1 MGYYGGQPSEPFDG
15 KLTTDLEI
23 KKLVPQVIL
32 DALHQLGGPMS
43 RISFRQSGIEVA
55 RITRTHPL
63 SGRRLKVDDN
73 DRVVLSINDMAWID
87 LDNSIGFARITKKLR
102 VEGGIDV
109 WVPGLGTCF
118 IMDPD
123 GTIRMP
129 NLPTSDPG
137 IAGALWNKDGK
148 MEISAG

>member
-1 MGYYGGQPSEPFDG
+1 
-15 KLTTDLEI
+15 
-23 KKLVPQVIL
+23 
-32 DALHQLGGPMS
+32 
-43 RISFRQSGIEVA
+43 
-55 RITRTHPL
+55 
-63 SGRRLKVDDN
+63 
-73 DRVVLSINDMAWID
+73 
-87 LDNSIGFARITKKLR
+87 LR

-148 MEISAG
+148 MEISDG